1 MSPNWEGSLH
11 VAPLILKELGMTS
24 QQWPADNVV
33 RRKVSELIPYAR
45 NSRTHSEAQ
54 VAQIAASI
62 KEWGFTTPILIDA
75 DGQVIAGHG
84 RLLAAQKLGLDQ
96 VPTMTA
102 VGWTEAQKKAY
113 VIADNKLA
121 LNAGWDEQMLAIE
134 MGDLLGAGFD
144 LGLTGFGSD
153 ELAALFPQVAEG
165 LTDEDAVPEVPAQ
178 PVTVEGDVWL
188 LGRHRLMC
196 GDSTSADAVSKLMA
210 GQKPNTM
217 VTDPPYGVKL
227 DQSWRDKA
235 LGSKAMGKGN
245 AHLVENDDKADW
257 TEVWA
262 LFEGNVAYVWHAS
275 SFTDVVMQ
283 SLRNVGLVPSQQI
296 IWNKS
301 VMVMGRSD
309 YHFKH
314 EPCWYAIR
322 KGQTHNWKGDRK
334 QTTIWDAAPPNHIM
348 GGSKEEKTSH
358 PTQKPAILYE
368 KAYLN
373 HTNPGEYVYE
383 PFGGS
388 GTSIVVCEKIGR
400 QSLTMELDPKYCD
413 VIIKR
418 WQDFTG
424 QQATLEATGETFEA
438 LVPKRLGA

>member
-1 MSPNWEGSLH
+1 M
-11 VAPLILKELGMTS
+11 
-24 QQWPADNVV
+24 
-33 RRKVSELIPYAR
+33 IPYAR
-45 NSRTHSEAQ
+45 NARTHSDEQ
-54 VAQIAASI
+54 IDKIAASI
-62 KEWGFTTPILIDA
+62 REFGFLNPVIT
-75 DGQVIAGHG
+75 DGDNGIVAGHG
-84 RLLAAQKLGLDQ
+84 RIMAAKKLGMDE
-96 VPTMTA
+96 VPT
-102 VGWTEAQKKAY
+102 VEAKHLTDAQRRAY
-113 VIADNKLA
+113 ILADNRLA
-121 LNAGWDEQMLAIE
+121 LDAGWDDE
-134 MGDLLGAGFD
+134 LLRVEFTELQDAGFD
-144 LGLTGFGSD
+144 LNLTGFTDD
-153 ELAALFPQVAEG
+153 EIAALEPDEPAEG
-165 LTDEDAVPEVPAQ
+165 LTDEDAVPEEPET

-196 GDSTSADAVSKLMA
+196 GDSASIDAVDKLMA

-235 LGSKAMGKGN
+235 LGDKAMGKGN

-257 TEVWA
+257 TDVWS

-283 SLRNVGLVPSQQI
+283 SLRNAGLEPSQQI

-322 KGQTHNWKGDRK
+322 KGQNHNWKGDRK

-388 GTSIVVCEKIGR
+388 GTSVVVCEKIGR

-418 WQDFTG
+418 WQGFTG
-424 QQATLEATGETFEA
+424 QQAVHEETGKTFVDMEADRA
-438 LVPKRLGA
+438 S

>member
-1 MSPNWEGSLH
+1 MLVTHE
-11 VAPLILKELGMTS
+11 
-24 QQWPADNVV
+24 
-33 RRKVSELIPYAR
+33 KVEDLIPYAS
-45 NSRTHSEAQ
+45 NSRTHSEQ
-54 VAQIAASI
+54 QIAQIAASI
-62 KEWGFTTPILIDA
+62 REFGWTNPVLINDENSI
-75 DGQVIAGHG
+75 IAGHG
-84 RLLAAQKLGLDQ
+84 RLLAARQLKMTEVPCIKLDHLTKSQQKAL
-96 VPTMTA
+96 
-102 VGWTEAQKKAY
+102 
-113 VIADNKLA
+113 VIADNQLA
-121 LNAGWDEQMLAIE
+121 LNAGWDVEMLKAEIS
-134 MGDLLGAGFD
+134 GLDTDGFDLDLLGFDRDFLDGF
-144 LGLTGFGSD
+144 LIEET
-153 ELAALFPQVAEG
+153 EG
-165 LTDEDAVPEVPAQ
+165 LTDEDAVPDVPEE
-178 PVTVEGDVWL
+178 PETKLGDVWI

-196 GDSTSADAVSKLMA
+196 GDSTSIDAVERLMD

-235 LGSKAMGKGN
+235 LGSKALGKGN
-245 AHLVENDDKADW
+245 AHLVDNDDKADW
-257 TEVWA
+257 TEVWS

-283 SLRNVGLVPSQQI
+283 SLRNAGLEPSQQI

-322 KGQTHNWKGDRK
+322 KGQNHNWKGDRK
-334 QTTIWDAAPPNHIM
+334 QTTVWDAAPPNHIM

-358 PTQKPAILYE
+358 PTQKPAALYE

-388 GTSIVVCEKIGR
+388 GTSVVVCEKIGR

-413 VIIKR
+413 VIKKR
-418 WQDFTG
+418 WEDFTG
-424 QQATLEATGETFEA
+424 QKAILEVRDAD
-438 LVPKRLGA
+438 

>member
-1 MSPNWEGSLH
+1 MKDTET
-11 VAPLILKELGMTS
+11 ETLGTIKV
-24 QQWPADNVV
+24 DY
-33 RRKVSELIPYAR
+33 RKVADLIPYAA
-45 NSRTHSEAQ
+45 NSRTHSDEQ

-62 KEWGFTTPILIDA
+62 FEFGFTNPILT
-75 DGQVIAGHG
+75 DGGNGIIAGHG
-84 RLLAAQKLGLDQ
+84 RLMAARKLGLGEVPTISLAGLTAAQKR
-96 VPTMTA
+96 
-102 VGWTEAQKKAY
+102 AY

-121 LNAGWDEQMLAIE
+121 LNAGWDAELLSSEIAGL
-134 MGDLLGAGFD
+134 GDEGFD
-144 LGLTGFGSD
+144 LSLLGFNED
-153 ELAALFPQVAEG
+153 ELAALLVDKTEG
-165 LTDEDAVPEVPAQ
+165 LTDPDEIPEVPAD
-178 PVTVEGDVWL
+178 PATVLGDVWL

-196 GDSTSADAVSKLMA
+196 GDSTSIDAVDKLMD

-235 LGSKAMGKGN
+235 LGDKALGKGN
-245 AHLVENDDKADW
+245 SHLVDNDDRADW
-257 TEVWA
+257 TEVWS

-275 SFTDVVMQ
+275 SFTDVLMG
-283 SLRNVGLVPSQQI
+283 SLRNAGIEPTQLI
-296 IWNKS
+296 IWNNS

-322 KGQTHNWKGDRK
+322 KGQSHNWKGDRK
-334 QTTIWDAAPPNHIM
+334 QTTILDAAAPNHIM

-358 PTQKPAILYE
+358 PTQKPASLYE

-388 GTSIVVCEKIGR
+388 GTSVVVCEKIGR

-413 VIIKR
+413 VIVTR
-418 WQDFTG
+418 WQNFTG
-424 QQATLEATGETFEA
+424 QQAVHGETGAAFNDIKNPLYAKQEAT
-438 LVPKRLGA
+438 

>member
-1 MSPNWEGSLH
+1 M
-11 VAPLILKELGMTS
+11 VTS
-24 QQWPADNVV
+24 IKWPADSVERWQISRLV
-33 RRKVSELIPYAR
+33 PYDNNA
-45 NSRTHSEAQ
+45 RTHSDEQ
-54 VAQIAASI
+54 VAQIAASMR
-62 KEWGFTTPILIDA
+62 EWGWTNPVLVDDA
-75 DGQVIAGHG
+75 GMIIAGHG
-84 RLLAAQKLGLDQ
+84 RVMAARKLGYDE
-96 VPTMTA
+96 VPVMVA
-102 VGWTEAQKKAY
+102 SGWTEAQKKAY
-113 VIADNKLA
+113 VLADNQLA
-121 LNAGWDEQMLAIE
+121 ANAGWDAE
-134 MGDLLGAGFD
+134 LLRVELQGLGEVGFD
-144 LGLTGFGSD
+144 LDLIGFDNLDALMAD
-153 ELAALFPQVAEG
+153 EPAPG
-165 LTDEDAVPEVPAQ
+165 LTDEDAVPEAPQV
-178 PVTVEGDVWL
+178 PVTVEGDIWL

-196 GDSTSADAVSKLMA
+196 GDSTSVDAVYKLMD

-235 LGSKAMGKGN
+235 LGDKALGKGN
-245 AHLVENDDKADW
+245 AHLVQHDDKADW
-257 TEVWA
+257 TEVWS

-275 SFTDVVMQ
+275 SFTDVVMH
-283 SLRNVGLVPSQQI
+283 SLRNAGLEPSQQI

-322 KGQTHNWKGDRK
+322 KGQNHNWKGDRK

-388 GTSIVVCEKIGR
+388 GTSVVVCEKIGR

-413 VIIKR
+413 VIITR

-424 QQATLEATGETFEA
+424 QEATLEGDGHTFNQIKED
-438 LVPKRLGA
+438 RHGAKAA

>member
-1 MSPNWEGSLH
+1 MGEDKKFFPSIT
-11 VAPLILKELGMTS
+11 V
-24 QQWPADNVV
+24 
-33 RRKVSELIPYAR
+33 KVKDLIPYAR
-45 NSRTHSEAQ
+45 NSRTHSEEQ
-54 VAQIAASI
+54 VTQIASSI
-62 KEWGFTTPILIDA
+62 REFGFTNPIIVDEKNNI
-75 DGQVIAGHG
+75 IAGHG
-84 RLLAAQKLGLDQ
+84 RILAANKLKIKD
-96 VPTMTA
+96 VPCVVVT
-102 VGWTEAQKKAY
+102 GWTEAQKKAY

-121 LNAGWDEQMLAIE
+121 LNAGWDEKMLSLE
-134 MGDLLGAGFD
+134 FDELQELGFD
-144 LGLTGFGSD
+144 LSLTGFSGD
-153 ELAALFPQVAEG
+153 EILALKPLEEVVG
-165 LTDEDAVPEVPAQ
+165 LTDEDDVPEAPEVPK
-178 PVTVEGDVWL
+178 TVLGDIWL
-188 LGRHRLMC
+188 LGDHRLMC
-196 GDSTSADAVSKLMA
+196 GDSTSIDAVDKLMD

-217 VTDPPYGVKL
+217 VTDPPYGVNL

-235 LGSKAMGKGN
+235 LGSKALGKGN
-245 AHLVENDDKADW
+245 AMLVDNDDKADW
-257 TEVWA
+257 TEVWS

-283 SLRNVGLVPSQQI
+283 SLRNAGFEPSQQI

-322 KGQTHNWKGDRK
+322 KGQNHNWKGDRK

-388 GTSIVVCEKIGR
+388 GTSVVVCEKLGR
-400 QSLTMELDPKYCD
+400 RSLTMELDPKYCD

-424 QQATLEATGETFEA
+424 KKATHAETGKTFEETQ
-438 LVPKRLGA
+438 

>member
-1 MSPNWEGSLH
+1 MGEDKKFFPSIT
-11 VAPLILKELGMTS
+11 V
-24 QQWPADNVV
+24 
-33 RRKVSELIPYAR
+33 KVKDLIPYAR
-45 NSRTHSEAQ
+45 NSRTHSEEQ
-54 VAQIAASI
+54 VTQIASSI
-62 KEWGFTTPILIDA
+62 REFGFTNPIIVDE
-75 DGQVIAGHG
+75 QNNIIAGHG
-84 RLLAAQKLGLDQ
+84 RILAANKLKIKD
-96 VPTMTA
+96 VPCVVVT
-102 VGWTEAQKKAY
+102 GWTEAQKKAY

-121 LNAGWDEQMLAIE
+121 LNAGWDEKMLSLE
-134 MGDLLGAGFD
+134 FDELQELGFD
-144 LGLTGFGSD
+144 LSLTGFSGD
-153 ELAALFPQVAEG
+153 EILALKPLEEVVG
-165 LTDEDAVPEVPAQ
+165 LTDEDDVPEAPEVPK
-178 PVTVEGDVWL
+178 TVLGDIWL
-188 LGRHRLMC
+188 LGDHRLMC
-196 GDSTSADAVSKLMA
+196 GDSTSIDAVDKLMD

-217 VTDPPYGVKL
+217 VTDPPYGVNL

-235 LGSKAMGKGN
+235 LGSKALGKGN
-245 AHLVENDDKADW
+245 AMLVDNDDKADW
-257 TEVWA
+257 TEVWS

-283 SLRNVGLVPSQQI
+283 SLRNAGFEPSQQI

-322 KGQTHNWKGDRK
+322 KGQNHNWKGDRK

-388 GTSIVVCEKIGR
+388 GTSVVVCEKLGR
-400 QSLTMELDPKYCD
+400 RSLTMELDPKYCD

-424 QQATLEATGETFEA
+424 KKATHAETGKTFEETQ
-438 LVPKRLGA
+438 

>member
-1 MSPNWEGSLH
+1 MGEDKKFFPSIT
-11 VAPLILKELGMTS
+11 V
-24 QQWPADNVV
+24 
-33 RRKVSELIPYAR
+33 KVKDLIPYAR
-45 NSRTHSEAQ
+45 NSRTHSEEQ
-54 VAQIAASI
+54 VTQIASSI
-62 KEWGFTTPILIDA
+62 REFGFTNPIIVD
-75 DGQVIAGHG
+75 QQNNIIAGHG
-84 RLLAAQKLGLDQ
+84 RILAANKLKIKE
-96 VPTMTA
+96 VPCVVVT
-102 VGWTEAQKKAY
+102 GWTEAQKKAY
-113 VIADNKLA
+113 IIADNKLA
-121 LNAGWDEQMLAIE
+121 LNAGWDEKMLSLE
-134 MGDLLGAGFD
+134 FDELQELGFD
-144 LGLTGFGSD
+144 LSLTGFSGD
-153 ELAALFPQVAEG
+153 EILALKPLEEVVG
-165 LTDEDAVPEVPAQ
+165 LTDEDDVPEAPEVPK
-178 PVTVEGDVWL
+178 TVLGDIWL
-188 LGRHRLMC
+188 LGDHRLMC
-196 GDSTSADAVSKLMA
+196 GDSTSIDAVEKLMD
-210 GQKPNTM
+210 GQNPNTM

-235 LGSKAMGKGN
+235 LGSKALGKGN
-245 AHLVENDDKADW
+245 AMLVDNDDKADW
-257 TEVWA
+257 TEVWS
-262 LFEGNVAYVWHAS
+262 LFQGNVAYVWHAS

-283 SLRNVGLVPSQQI
+283 SLRNAGFEPSQQI

-322 KGQTHNWKGDRK
+322 KGQNHNWKGDRK

-388 GTSIVVCEKIGR
+388 GTSVVVCEKLGR
-400 QSLTMELDPKYCD
+400 RSLTMELDPKYCD

-424 QQATLEATGETFEA
+424 KKAVHAETGKTFEETQ
-438 LVPKRLGA
+438 

>member
-1 MSPNWEGSLH
+1 MTQKY
-11 VAPLILKELGMTS
+11 KESDIG
-24 QQWPADNVV
+24 D
-33 RRKVSELIPYAR
+33 LIPYAR
-45 NSRTHSEAQ
+45 NSRTHSDQQ

-62 KEWGFTTPILIDA
+62 KEFGFLNPIIT
-75 DGQVIAGHG
+75 DGENGIIAGHG
-84 RLLAAQKLGLDQ
+84 RVLAAHKLGMTN
-96 VPTMTA
+96 VPTIEA
-102 VGWTEAQKKAY
+102 SHLSEAQKRAY
-113 VIADNKLA
+113 IIADNKLA
-121 LNAGWDEQMLAIE
+121 LNAGWDDEMLRVEFAE
-134 MGDLLGAGFD
+134 LEDLGFD
-144 LGLTGFGSD
+144 IELTGFSAD
-153 ELAALFPQVAEG
+153 EIGALQVDEIEPG

-188 LGRHRLMC
+188 LGNHRLMC
-196 GDSTSADAVSKLMA
+196 GDSTSIDAVDRLMD
-210 GQKPNTM
+210 GQTPNTM

-235 LGSKAMGKGN
+235 LGSKALGKGN

-257 TEVWA
+257 TDVWTI
-262 LFEGNVAYVWHAS
+262 FQGNVAYVWHAS

-283 SLRNVGLVPSQQI
+283 SLRNAGLEPSQQI

-314 EPCWYAIR
+314 EPCWYAVR
-322 KGQTHNWKGDRK
+322 KGKHHNWKGDRK

-348 GGSKEEKTSH
+348 GGSKEDKTSH
-358 PTQKPAILYE
+358 PTQKPALLYE

-388 GTSIVVCEKIGR
+388 GTSVIVCEKIGR
-400 QSLTMELDPKYCD
+400 RSLTMELDPKYCD

-424 QQATLEATGETFEA
+424 KAATLEATGETFEELTNA
-438 LVPKRLGA
+438 RLP